1 MRRALARAAV
11 CALVLGA
18 LALTLT
24 HLRLPVGESLR
35 LSPNP
40 LRSEEPALPVLPAL
54 PCGPVNLNRASLEEL
69 QTLPG
74 VGAVL
79 AQRIVREREENGP
92 FAYPQDLLCVKG
104 IGQKTLQKLWKD
116 ICK

>member
-11 CALVLGA
+11 CALVLC
-18 LALTLT
+18 ALTLT
-24 HLRLPVGESLR
+24 LAHLRLPVGESLR
-35 LSPNP
+35 LSPKP
-40 LRSEEPALPVLPAL
+40 IRSEESPPAAL
-54 PCGPVNLNRASLEEL
+54 PCGPVDLNHASLEEL

-74 VGAVL
+74 VGAVI

-104 IGQKTLQKLWKD
+104 IGQKTLQKLWNS
-116 ICK
+116 ICLNK

>member
-11 CALVLGA
+11 CALVLCA
-18 LALTLT
+18 LALTFT

-40 LRSEEPALPVLPAL
+40 LRCEEPALPAL
-54 PCGPVNLNRASLEEL
+54 PCGPVNLNRASPEEL

-116 ICK
+116 ICLCK

>member
-1 MRRALARAAV
+1 M
-11 CALVLGA
+11 
-18 LALTLT
+18 
-24 HLRLPVGESLR
+24 
-35 LSPNP
+35 
-40 LRSEEPALPVLPAL
+40 PAPAL
-54 PCGPVNLNRASLEEL
+54 PCGSVDLNHASQEEL

-104 IGQKTLQKLWKD
+104 IGQKTLQKLWNS
-116 ICK
+116 ICLNK